1 MNLAEMRSVLTY
13 IWSAHPNAPNIDDV
27 SKDLT
32 IQSYFRVLYMYD
44 IQDVLEAVDRTCR
57 ESPIYIPSAYQ
68 IYKHCERTL
77 NVQTYLTQAYYDEK
91 ERLEALRMTQREW
104 EPVYQKALQKRFLLV
119 GNVIISL
126 IDDEKLEHLRKM
138 CQPYEETI
146 DTFRALSEDIMECEK
161 RIEDLYAQAVI
172 EANYEY
178 DQKQI
183 ARASDDL
190 KELTYE

>member
-13 IWSAHPNAPNIDDV
+13 IWSTHPNAPKIDDV

-68 IYKHCERTL
+68 IYKNCERTL
-77 NVQTYLTQAYYDEK
+77 NVPAYLPQSYYDEK
-91 ERLEALRMTQREW
+91 ERLEALRKTQREW
-104 EPVYQKALQKRFLLV
+104 EPIHQKALQKRCELV
-119 GNVIISL
+119 CNVIISL
-126 IDDEKLEHLRKM
+126 IDDEKREQLRKM

-146 DTFRALSEDIMECEK
+146 DTFRALLEDIRECEK

-178 DQKQI
+178 DKKQI
-183 ARASDDL
+183 SRASIDL
-190 KELTYE
+190 KELTHE